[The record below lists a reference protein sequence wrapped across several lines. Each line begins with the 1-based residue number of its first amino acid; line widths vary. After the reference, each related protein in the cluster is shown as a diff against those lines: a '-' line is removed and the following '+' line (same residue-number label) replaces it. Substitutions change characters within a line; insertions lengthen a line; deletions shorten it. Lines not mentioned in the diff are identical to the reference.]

1 VTIISKA
8 KINVLTAVD
17 HCVLLTLVVM
27 NCFIFVLYAVTVNV
41 SQEELL
47 SHIDVYA
54 ADHEAV
60 QEREPMLLQ
69 NGTLYP
75 PP

>member
-1 VTIISKA
+1 
-8 KINVLTAVD
+8 
-17 HCVLLTLVVM
+17 M
-27 NCFIFVLYAVTVNV
+27 IFLYAVTVTV
-41 SQEELL
+41 SQEKLL